1 MEDAKK
7 QQIEKRNLLSSF
19 FVTLLI
25 ALAYQEM
32 IVPVG
37 ESVRT
42 SGMTLG
48 TFLLMTIFF
57 VTTMRFFVGNQL
69 HLLSESLVKM
79 PGLVWFYDLMVIIIQ
94 SVVLTFLGGVSSVE
108 VNRQTS
114 VDFIQLLIILYVID
128 VAWIISQWILGK
140 ILPKWRRAF
149 IPWAWAILN
158 SILVICMV
166 ALGFFVDDKYST
178 FGIIILFVLNFI
190 GFIVDVVLVDY
201 YDALKE
207 KHG

>member
-32 IVPVG
+32 IVPVR

-114 VDFIQLLIILYVID
+114 MDFI
-128 VAWIISQWILGK
+128 
-140 ILPKWRRAF
+140 
-149 IPWAWAILN
+149 
-158 SILVICMV
+158 
-166 ALGFFVDDKYST
+166 
-178 FGIIILFVLNFI
+178 
-190 GFIVDVVLVDY
+190 
-201 YDALKE
+201 
-207 KHG
+207 